1 MKVPRPSR
9 NGSNPAISTK
19 RASMPVKAARHALMC
34 AAASILVLPGAIPNA
49 EARVLTSQVTQ
60 LDQIPVMRPEY
71 PVPKDPNMLYYIQRS
86 VNSNTVVYAAHV
98 DSRGHIDSRAPV
110 DAYWRWYNVDGHRK
124 PLNLIER
131 IMAYGVQSVANSGS
145 VGTFAFK
152 VAGFPE
158 RELLLD
164 QDSYG
169 HPEAVAQLGG
179 RWAKLVYVYL
189 QVDNRGLLPSVTAMD
204 LFGIDKNTGKA
215 LREHVI
221 PQ

>member
-1 MKVPRPSR
+1 
-9 NGSNPAISTK
+9 
-19 RASMPVKAARHALMC
+19 MPVSAACLLFIC
-34 AAASILVLPGAIPNA
+34 AAAGILVLPWAISNA

-98 DSRGHIDSRAPV
+98 DARGHIDSRAPV

-131 IMAYGVQSVANSGS
+131 IMAYGVQSVANNGS

-179 RWAKLVYVYL
+179 RRARLIYVYL